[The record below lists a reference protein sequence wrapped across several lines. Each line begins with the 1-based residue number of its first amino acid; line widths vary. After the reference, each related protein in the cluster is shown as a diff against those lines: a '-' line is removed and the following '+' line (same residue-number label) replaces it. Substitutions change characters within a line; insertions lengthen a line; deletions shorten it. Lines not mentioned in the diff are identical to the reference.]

1 MSYTILILIHIIS
14 MLLLLGVGG
23 GSAFYKFMADRS
35 GDIDIILHTNKL
47 VVLADWLFTT
57 PSAILQPLTG
67 IWLIQTLGIAYT
79 TPWLLISILLY
90 LFSGTLWLVA
100 VWLQIRMKNLAQEAK
115 RTETILS
122 KRYHSLVR
130 QWIWLGIFSFV
141 AMGSILVL
149 MVMKPDID
157 ILLSI

>member
-1 MSYTILILIHIIS
+1 MSYNTLILIHISS

-67 IWLIQTLGIAYT
+67 IWLIQTLGLPYT
-79 TPWLLISILLY
+79 TPWLLTSIVLY
-90 LFSGTLWLVA
+90 LFSGTLWLIA
-100 VWLQIRMKNLAQEAK
+100 VWLQLRMKHLAQEAK
-115 RTETILS
+115 ENQTVLS
-122 KRYHSLVR
+122 EDYHRLVR
-130 QWIWLGIFSFV
+130 QWIWLGIFSFM

-149 MVMKPDID
+149 MVVKPDMG
-157 ILLSI
+157 ILFSL

>member
-1 MSYTILILIHIIS
+1 MSYSTLILIHIGS

-67 IWLIQTLGIAYT
+67 IWLIQTLGLPYT
-79 TPWLLISILLY
+79 TPWLLTSILLY
-90 LFSGTLWLVA
+90 LFSGTLWLIA
-100 VWLQIRMKNLAQEAK
+100 VWLQLRMKHLAQEAK
-115 RTETILS
+115 EKQTALPD
-122 KRYHSLVR
+122 KYHRLVR

-149 MVMKPDID
+149 MVVKPNMG
-157 ILLSI
+157 ILFGL

>member
-1 MSYTILILIHIIS
+1 MSYNTLILIHISS

-67 IWLIQTLGIAYT
+67 IWLIQTLGLPYA
-79 TPWLLISILLY
+79 TPWLLTSIVLY
-90 LFSGTLWLVA
+90 LFSGTLWLIA
-100 VWLQIRMKNLAQEAK
+100 VWLQLRMKHLAQEAK
-115 RTETILS
+115 ENQTVLPED
-122 KRYHSLVR
+122 YHRLVR
-130 QWIWLGIFSFV
+130 QWIWLGIFSFM

-149 MVMKPDID
+149 MVVKPDMG
-157 ILLSI
+157 ILFSL

>member
-1 MSYTILILIHIIS
+1 MSYNTLILIHISS

-67 IWLIQTLGIAYT
+67 IWLIQTLGLPYT
-79 TPWLLISILLY
+79 TPWLLTSIVLY
-90 LFSGTLWLVA
+90 LFSGTLWLIA
-100 VWLQIRMKNLAQEAK
+100 VWLQLRMKHLAQQAK
-115 RTETILS
+115 ENQIVLPED
-122 KRYHSLVR
+122 YHRLVR
-130 QWIWLGIFSFV
+130 QWIWLGIFSFM

-149 MVMKPDID
+149 MVVKPDMG
-157 ILLSI
+157 ILFSL